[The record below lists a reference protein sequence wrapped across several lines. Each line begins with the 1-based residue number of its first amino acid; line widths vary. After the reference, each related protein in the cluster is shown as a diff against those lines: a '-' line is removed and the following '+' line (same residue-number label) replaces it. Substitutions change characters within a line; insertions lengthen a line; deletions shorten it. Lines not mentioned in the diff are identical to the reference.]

1 MFGSIASGGRDV
13 RGEVGR
19 SLVLKWRED
28 SEDCV
33 GTMRSLIDYGYPG
46 SILVSNLRYVFKNEA
61 ANNMESMRGAS
72 AEVDISTTR
81 YHAMVP
87 LLRCLSI

>member
-46 SILVSNLRYVFKNEA
+46 SILV
-61 ANNMESMRGAS
+61 
-72 AEVDISTTR
+72 T
-81 YHAMVP
+81 
-87 LLRCLSI
+87 